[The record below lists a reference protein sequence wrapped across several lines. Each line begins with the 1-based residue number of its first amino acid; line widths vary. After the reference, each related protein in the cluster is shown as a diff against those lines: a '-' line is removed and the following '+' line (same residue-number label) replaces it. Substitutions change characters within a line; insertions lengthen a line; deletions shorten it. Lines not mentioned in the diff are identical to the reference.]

1 MRMWSTCLTVWMAV
15 GLLLPGLAQA
25 QKAKTVEP
33 FNGKD
38 LTGWKTRE
46 PDKNEWV
53 VGKAALNAG
62 DPKELQVEAGGA
74 ELINAKGHGT
84 DIYTEATFGDCLLE
98 VEVMVPQ
105 ESNSGVYLM
114 GEYEVQV
121 LDSYG
126 KKEIGQGDMGSIYS
140 AATALVNASKPAGE
154 WQKFVIDFRAPKFGA
169 EGKKTANATFV
180 KVTLNG
186 QVIHE
191 NIEVQK
197 STGGGVT
204 GQEHAT
210 GPLMFQGNHDSVA
223 YRNIKITPVN

>member
-1 MRMWSTCLTVWMAV
+1 MAV

-25 QKAKTVEP
+25 QKAKPVEP
-33 FNGKD
+33 LNGKD

-46 PDKNEWV
+46 PDKNQWV
-53 VGKAALNAG
+53 VGKAVLSAD
-62 DPKELQVEAGGA
+62 DPKELKVEEGGNA
-74 ELINAKGHGT
+74 LINAKGHGT
-84 DIYTEATFGDCLLE
+84 DIYTEATFGDCLVE

-140 AATALVNASKPAGE
+140 AATATSNASKPAGE
-154 WQKFVIDFRAPKFGA
+154 WQKFVLDFRAPKFA
-169 EGKKTANATFV
+169 ADGKKTANARFV
-180 KVTLNG
+180 RITLND

-191 NIEVQK
+191 NVEVQK
-197 STGGGVT
+197 STGGGIT
-204 GQEHAT
+204 GREHPT
-210 GPLMFQGNHDSVA
+210 GPLMFQGNHGSVA

>member
-180 KVTLNG
+180 KVTLAVVLIPSSSG
-186 QVIHE
+186 IPLAPPFLVALE
-191 NIEVQK
+191 FPFPAK
-197 STGGGVT
+197 S
-204 GQEHAT
+204 AT
-210 GPLMFQGNHDSVA
+210 CNRKHKALKPS
-223 YRNIKITPVN
+223 IKTLH